1 MKLLELLVKERIAWH
16 PEALCYTQDADNMSV
31 YPYYIKNPI
40 RNNKLWVSKG
50 CLTGHGVE
58 MSELTDDWQTAIVT
72 KEQYDNACKLVDD
85 GYTLWFG
92 GECPVHPRE
101 KVQVVFNKGTQS
113 DPDKYTA
120 ASDWNWRWGDNWT
133 NIIAYKVMASSDEE
147 LSVVYVPDVVNHP
160 SHYTNGKVE
169 CIDAIE
175 SATVGKTGIEAVC
188 VANVI
193 KYLWRYEDK
202 NGLEDIKKAQWYLNK
217 LIEVKK

>member
-1 MKLLELLVKERIAWH
+1 M
-16 PEALCYTQDADNMSV
+16 
-31 YPYYIKNPI
+31 
-40 RNNKLWVSKG
+40 
-50 CLTGHGVE
+50 
-58 MSELTDDWQTAIVT
+58 
-72 KEQYDNACKLVDD
+72 NA
-85 GYTLWFG
+85 
-92 GECPVHPRE
+92 RE

-113 DPDKYTA
+113 DPHKYTA
-120 ASDWNWRWGDNWT
+120 ASDWRWRWGDNWT
-133 NIIAYKVMASSDEE
+133 NIIAYKIAVNSDEE
-147 LSVVYVPDVVNHP
+147 LSVVYEPVDLLSHDVVNHP